1 MSEFTDLFD
10 LTKLGAEESFGRYP
24 SCFAGCG
31 GHADPSTRHSH
42 STALEFF
49 GEYGITV
56 AQFDGQPAQVK
67 HVDQP
72 TPEAVYTPN
81 EARLV
86 AYQFLLAADFADR
99 LNMPTVSAA
108 LALELG
114 EKLARIT
121 D

>member
-1 MSEFTDLFD
+1 MTDLAD
-10 LTKLGAEESFGRYP
+10 LLELTKLGAEESFGRYA

-42 STALEFF
+42 STPLEFF
-49 GEYGITV
+49 GEFGVTV
-56 AQFDGQPAQVK
+56 AQFDGQPARVK

-72 TPEAVYTPN
+72 TPEATYTPD

-99 LNMPTVSAA
+99 LNVTTTTAE
-108 LALELG
+108 LALRLG
-114 EKLARIT
+114 EKLAAIKG
-121 D
+121 